1 MFLTGSGLS
10 VSIMDGWA
18 DLYVAV
24 TNTTETFSI
33 FRRCH
38 SFHVVGQREPTR
50 LAGRPATQGCLCTIW
65 SSRVRGF
72 HSLGR
77 NLAFGLASRTS
88 LLRVHQFHRG
98 DSGAVEYRLRRPRDK
113 VRVNTRHSVGT
124 ARPEPSL
131 VSGVWRRGQHHFT
144 HLSQSR
150 PTL

>member
-24 TNTTETFSI
+24 TNTAETFSI

-38 SFHVVGQREPTR
+38 IFHAARQREPTR

-88 LLRVHQFHRG
+88 LLRIYQFHRG
-98 DSGAVEYRLRRPRDK
+98 DGGAVEYRLRRARDK
-113 VRVNTRHSVGT
+113 VRDNTRRSVGA

-131 VSGVWRRGQHHFT
+131 VSGVWRRRKYHFA

-150 PTL
+150 QTL